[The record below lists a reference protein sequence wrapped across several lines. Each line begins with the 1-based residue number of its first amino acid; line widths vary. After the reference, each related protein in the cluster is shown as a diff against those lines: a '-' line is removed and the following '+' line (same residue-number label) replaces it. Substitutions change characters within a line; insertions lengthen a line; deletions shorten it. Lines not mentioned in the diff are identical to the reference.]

1 VLNIFYNIKGVD
13 IMSFELEVIKGK
25 IVVMVYLNGEPFHTM
40 TLDES
45 KEDIDYIEEAIKYN
59 VFKGGVMMLGIKL
72 ARLKKK
78 MTQQQLA
85 DSIDVSVSSVRAW
98 EQGVNEV
105 TIENLKKLTKVL
117 ECTADELLKEE
128 K

>member
-1 VLNIFYNIKGVD
+1 MEFDLKVL
-13 IMSFELEVIKGK
+13 KGK
-25 IVVMVYLNGEPFHTM
+25 VVVMVYLNNEPIYTM
-40 TLDES
+40 ALDEN
-45 KEDIDYIEEAIKYN
+45 KKDIDYIVEAMRYKIWE
-59 VFKGGVMMLGIKL
+59 GGVRMLGIKL

>member
-1 VLNIFYNIKGVD
+1 
-13 IMSFELEVIKGK
+13 MSFELEVIKGK